1 MIRRLKWFW
10 TIAKRILMDNSGQGD
25 IETVKKILLT
35 PVGYKFLEKNR
46 EKYAVQLGMLN
57 HLLEQKLITA
67 REHAVIKGNMKR
79 KYNIE

>member
-1 MIRRLKWFW
+1 MKQ
-10 TIAKRILMDNSGQGD
+10 ILLDNSGQGD
-25 IETVKKILLT
+25 IETVKQILLT

-57 HLLEQKLITA
+57 HLLKQKLISA
-67 REHAVIKGNMKR
+67 REHAVIKGNMRR